1 MAEISDNGKLHVTRR
16 EFLLGSAGV
25 AVAAIGTTMI
35 VSGCSPEEDAGVA
48 ADELE
53 VSESQVVQ
61 SSDFTELE
69 MDDCVE
75 QTAAFEL
82 PMGSVGSMSC
92 DGLAL
97 FLVPG
102 ETTDVRTRL
111 AILSLE
117 SATLTT
123 VLDRAVSHDDGFQIY
138 DARCNNDII
147 IWVECNLHTE
157 DWRVYIAPVTNSAA
171 IGSPLLIDQG
181 DYDFDPPLLCVSG
194 KRAFWTVMPFEEGSA
209 SDTDSLLKTAT
220 VSQKTPDVVYT
231 SQGRMVASPQAT
243 DGIVTIVP
251 RVDGKRRYQM
261 TALKD
266 DTFEVI
272 AAQVLPSSMRVNDAI
287 YLDGSFIF
295 GIEQSYDFGGGISS
309 FGTYAA
315 MEGGK
320 YLRFNRTP
328 MDTPCKCG
336 KYLVIKSTKSAVGLD
351 LSTQSYFA
359 IPTVPDCENYGDFL
373 LSTGTVKRIVVY
385 TSVPEGDG
393 SGDGIVKVRAY
404 APLG

>member
-1 MAEISDNGKLHVTRR
+1 MAEIRENGRLHVTRR

-35 VSGCSPEEDAGVA
+35 VSGCSSEENEGIVPG
-48 ADELE
+48 ELE

-69 MDDCVE
+69 TDDCIE

-82 PMGSVGSMSC
+82 PMGSVGTMSC
-92 DGLAL
+92 DDLAV

-102 ETTDVRTRL
+102 ESTDVLTQIAL
-111 AILSLE
+111 LSLE

-123 VLDRAVSHDDGFQIY
+123 VLGSAVSHDEGFQVY
-138 DARCNNDII
+138 DVRCNDDIM

-157 DWRVYIAPVTNSAA
+157 DWRVYIAPVENSAS
-171 IGSPLLIDQG
+171 IGTPLLVDQG

-194 KRAFWTVMPFEEGSA
+194 KRAFWTVMPYEEGSA
-209 SDTDSLLKTAT
+209 SDTDSLLKAAS
-220 VSQKTPDVVYT
+220 VGQKTPDVVYT
-231 SQGRMVASPQAT
+231 SQGRMIANPQAT

-251 RVDGKRRYQM
+251 RVEGARRYQM
-261 TALKD
+261 TALK
-266 DTFEVI
+266 EGNAEMV
-272 AAQVLPSSMRVNDAI
+272 AAQILPSSMRVNDAI
-287 YLDGSFIF
+287 YLDGSFVF

-309 FGTYAA
+309 FGTYAE
-315 MEGGK
+315 MGGGQ

-336 KYLVIKSTKSAVGLD
+336 KYLVIKSTKSVVGLD
-351 LSTQSYFA
+351 LSTQEYFA
-359 IPTVPDCENYGDFL
+359 IPTVANCESYGDFL
-373 LSTGTVKRIVVY
+373 LSTGTSSRIVTY